1 MQKLA
6 EVKKTLEKGLESG
19 AITDPKLRA
28 QLLDAID
35 SAQEY
40 GERLMKVSF
49 ECEMQMTSGN
59 WNLGKIKH
67 TAVGLRQ

>member
-1 MQKLA
+1 VQTLA
-6 EVKKTLEKGLESG
+6 EVKKTLEKGLESS
-19 AITDPKLRA
+19 ATDPKLRA

-40 GERLMKVSF
+40 GERLMKVAF

-67 TAVGLRQ
+67 TAIGIRQ